1 MFRIFSLLF
10 SEVPGIGQPAKDGD
24 CYHYG
29 NSSKYLP
36 PNWPYPKRPQPT
48 VMISSE
54 NILLVLGVIFFFG
67 LIIPQFFKRLHL
79 SFATSLIIVGAIM
92 GPFGAG
98 YVEIDETMR
107 IFGFLG
113 ATFIMLLAGFETETL
128 QIRRAGRPL
137 LIEGLVSGILPFATG
152 LTIAKTFGYSWTT
165 SVFVGI
171 LFLSSS
177 ILLVFSHIQS
187 LKLQD
192 TKLGNTIE
200 SIVALQ
206 DLASAFLFFLVFK
219 YLDPHHRFPLPVLL
233 GLLISSVV
241 ILRMFVP
248 EIVRYFF
255 KIFDRTGDEY
265 ESKTRLLLA
274 LLFFIILIYAM
285 LDVEPIIAAFLVGF
299 ILSEIPETE
308 AANEKIGALGYAFF
322 IPIYFFI
329 VGLEFD
335 WSLILELNIGNYLIM
350 TIVAGALLSKLL
362 AGWISGRMGKYNNR
376 ESLLIGILT
385 SNKLTIAISGAYVGL
400 QFQIID
406 AALYTGIITVSVL
419 STLFSPLVILLLKP
433 KKFHA
438 AHH

>member
-1 MFRIFSLLF
+1 MKF
-10 SEVPGIGQPAKDGD
+10 SE
-24 CYHYG
+24 
-29 NSSKYLP
+29 N
-36 PNWPYPKRPQPT
+36 T
-48 VMISSE
+48 
-54 NILLVLGVIFFFG
+54 LLVLGVIFFFG

-79 SFATSLIIVGAIM
+79 SFATSLIVLGAVM
-92 GPFGAG
+92 GPFGTG

-128 QIRRAGRPL
+128 QIRQAGRSL
-137 LIEGLVSGILPFATG
+137 LLQALVSGVLPFATG
-152 LTIAKTFGYSWTT
+152 LTIAKAFGYAWPT
-165 SVFVGI
+165 SIFVGI

-177 ILLVFSHIQS
+177 ILLVFSHIRS
-187 LKLQD
+187 LGLEY
-192 TKLGNTIE
+192 TNLGNTIE
-200 SIVALQ
+200 SIVAIQ
-206 DLASAFLFFLVFK
+206 DLAAAFLFFLVFRH
-219 YLDPHHRFPLPVLL
+219 LEPHHRFPLPILL
-233 GLLISSVV
+233 GLLISSVI

-255 KIFDRTGDEY
+255 RKFERAGDEY

-308 AANEKIGALGYAFF
+308 AANEKIASLGYAFF

-335 WSLILELNIGNYLIM
+335 WSLIVDLDIGNYLIM
-350 TIVAGALLSKLL
+350 TLVAGALLSKLL
-362 AGWISGRMGKYNNR
+362 AGWISGRMGKYSNR

-385 SNKLTIAISGAYVGL
+385 ANKLTIAISGAYVGL

-406 AALYTGIITVSVL
+406 ATLYTGIITVSVL
-419 STLFSPLVILLLKP
+419 STLLSPLVTLFLKP
-433 KKFHA
+433 KKIHA
-438 AHH
+438 ANH